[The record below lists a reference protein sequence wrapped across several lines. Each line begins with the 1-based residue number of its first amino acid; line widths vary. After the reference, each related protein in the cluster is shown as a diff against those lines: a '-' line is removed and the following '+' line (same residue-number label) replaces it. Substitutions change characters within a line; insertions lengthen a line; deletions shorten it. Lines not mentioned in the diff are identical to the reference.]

1 MSGNLKTVDVAN
13 LTYKII
19 YDSTLTNTAIVDVT
33 QTSGYIYDIVVANTD
48 AGDRGV
54 LKICLTSSD
63 PIVGTTTPDIQLF
76 VLPSTTIRVSIP
88 GGVPFSKLSMW
99 QTTDTAASATA
110 SASTA
115 FAVWLT
121 TS

>member
-1 MSGNLKTVDVAN
+1 MSTNLKTADVAS

-19 YDSTLTNTAIVDVT
+19 YDSTLTNTANIDVT
-33 QTSGYIYDIVVANTD
+33 QQSGYLYDIAIENTD
-48 AGDRGV
+48 AGDAGV
-54 LKICLTSSD
+54 LKICLNSSD
-63 PIVGTTTPDIQLF
+63 PVVGTTVPDIYIS
-76 VLPSTTIRVSIP
+76 VAASTTIRIAIP

-99 QTTDTAASATA
+99 QTTNPSTA
-110 SASTA
+110 STSSTSTA